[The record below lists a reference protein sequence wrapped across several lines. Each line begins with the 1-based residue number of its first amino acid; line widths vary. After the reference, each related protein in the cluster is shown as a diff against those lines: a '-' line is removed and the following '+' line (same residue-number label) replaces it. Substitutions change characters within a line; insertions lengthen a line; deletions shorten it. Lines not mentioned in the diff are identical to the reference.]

1 MWFAS
6 RLSRL
11 KHGSPILLLA
21 LSPALAASQGA
32 PSGAPGA
39 DSVEIAAGAHYE
51 AGGLHRFF
59 LGDGHRDLWATPI
72 RVEVLDL
79 RAFAGGLRPL
89 KLGGGL
95 QTKTLRL
102 VNPRGVQYVF
112 RSVDKEH
119 EWSPPPRFKGT
130 VVEDISRDQVSSSF
144 PAGALVAAPILE
156 AAGVLHV
163 TPTLVVMPDDA
174 LLGEF
179 REDFAGRLGMIE
191 EFPSTPKHGA
201 GFAGA
206 VEIIDSDELLVLIDR
221 DPSQRVN
228 ARALLA
234 ARLMD
239 MLFGDWDRH
248 PSQWKWARMR
258 SRPTTTWLPIPRD
271 RDKAFI
277 SNGGFLAGLARPA
290 FPNLA
295 VFGSSYPS
303 VRALTWNS
311 LEFDRRLLGGLE
323 KPAWDSVASALVGRV
338 TDAVIDDAV
347 RALPPEYRQSAP
359 SLAHTLKL
367 RRDGL
372 PGAADRFYRFLAAV
386 ADIHATDAAD
396 RAIVTRVDDRY
407 VEVRLESGA
416 GTPFFL
422 RRFDLQETAEIR
434 LYLHGGNDTA
444 LVTGNVQ
451 HSIPV
456 RIIGGNG
463 ANRLV
468 DSSLVRGSHDRTRLY
483 DVGSMN
489 GVEYGP
495 DTLFNRRPWV
505 EEKGE
510 LVAPGPDRGGRL
522 GPTMSLTVEN
532 DLGVSLRLG
541 MNKDTYGFRRR
552 PYASRVGFEA
562 EYAIGFDG
570 FRIGLVA
577 DHRRESSPLHFMA
590 KASMSQLEVINY
602 HGLGN
607 ATPDSFLDFF
617 EVRQQQWLL
626 DVAVALALGPRSDLS
641 LGPVVQFS
649 TTDSTP
655 DRYISDTQPYG
666 SGDFGQAGLRLVLH
680 HDVRDEPGNPRR
692 GFVVDFTGSV
702 FPAAWDATSAFGGIA
717 AGAAAYLTLPIPVRP
732 ILALRGG
739 TEQVF
744 GEFPFHEAAFIGGN
758 SSVRTLDPQR
768 YAGDA
773 SLAGTAELRIPL
785 ANFPFVLPLDV
796 GVFGFVDAGRVYVDG
811 DSPDGWHTDAGGGF
825 WLGILDPSTAI
836 SVTLTT
842 RAGETVALIRTG
854 MTF

>member
-1 MWFAS
+1 MRFAF
-6 RLSRL
+6 RLPHLRYGL
-11 KHGSPILLLA
+11 AAMLLA

-32 PSGAPGA
+32 PSRAPGA
-39 DSVEIAAGAHYE
+39 DSIKIAAGSHYE
-51 AGGLHRFF
+51 VGGLYRFF
-59 LGDGHRDLWATPI
+59 LGNGYRDLWTTPI
-72 RVEVLDL
+72 QVEVLDL
-79 RAFAGGLRPL
+79 RTFAGGLRPL

-95 QTKTLRL
+95 QTKSLRL
-102 VNPRGVQYVF
+102 VNPEGVQYVF
-112 RSVDKEH
+112 RSVDKEQ
-119 EWSPPPRFKGT
+119 EWSPPPGFKGT
-130 VVEDISRDQVSSSF
+130 VVETISRDQVSSSY
-144 PAGALVAAPILE
+144 PAGALIAAPILE

-163 TPTLVVMPDDA
+163 TPTLVVMPDDS

-179 REDFAGRLGMIE
+179 REEFAGRLGMIE
-191 EFPSTPKHGA
+191 QFPSTPKLGA
-201 GFAGA
+201 AFAGA
-206 VEIIDSDELLVLIDR
+206 VEIIDSDELLVLLDR
-221 DPSQRVN
+221 DPSQRVD

-248 PSQWKWARMR
+248 PSQWKWARLQ
-258 SRPTTTWLPIPRD
+258 SSPPTAWLPIPRD

-277 SNGGFLAGLARPA
+277 SSSGFLAGLARPA
-290 FPNLA
+290 FPNLT
-295 VFGSSYPS
+295 VFESSYTG

-323 KPAWDSVASALVGRV
+323 KPEWDSVAAALVSRV
-338 TDAVIDDAV
+338 TDGVIDDAV
-347 RALPPEYRQSAP
+347 RAVPPEYRQSAQA
-359 SLAHTLKL
+359 LAHTLKL

-396 RAIVTRVDDRY
+396 RATVTRVDDRF
-407 VEVRLESGA
+407 VEVRLDSEE

-422 RRFDLQETAEIR
+422 RRFDAQETAEIR
-434 LYLHGGNDTA
+434 LYLHGGDDTA
-444 LVTGNVQ
+444 VVTGNVQ
-451 HSIPV
+451 QSIPV

-463 ANRLV
+463 NNRLM
-468 DSSLVRGSHDRTRLY
+468 DSSLVQRSRDRTRLY
-483 DVGSMN
+483 DVGTVN

-510 LVAPGPDRGGRL
+510 LVAPGPDHGGRV
-522 GPTMSLTVEN
+522 GPTMGLTVEN

-541 MNKDTYGFRRR
+541 VNKDSYGFRRR

-562 EYAIGFDG
+562 EYATGVDA
-570 FRIGLVA
+570 FRIGAVA
-577 DHRRESSPLHFMA
+577 DRRRESSPLHFMA
-590 KASMSQLEVINY
+590 KARMSQLEVINF

-607 ATPDSFLDFF
+607 ATPDSSSDFF

-626 DVAVALALGPRSDLS
+626 DVAVALALGPHSDLS
-641 LGPVVQFS
+641 LGPVVQYS

-655 DRYISDTQPYG
+655 DRYISATQPYG

-739 TEQVF
+739 AEQVF
-744 GEFPFHEAAFIGGN
+744 GDFPFHEAAFIGGN

-773 SLAGTAELRIPL
+773 SLAGTAELRLPL

-811 DSPDGWHTDAGGGF
+811 DSPNGWHTAAGGGF